1 MQRRKHQWM
10 NACVCVC
17 VFLWIFFT
25 NQLVLWVRSI
35 LWIDVTLC
43 RSRCRLRE
51 ESCLSEIERVGKGLY
66 FQKYLRLKHEL
77 RGKTEGAVRCVASV
91 PRQRAFPH
99 SDRLCTGARASFCS
113 AEMRKKSVLVWER

>member
-1 MQRRKHQWM
+1 M
-10 NACVCVC
+10 CVC
-17 VFLWIFFT
+17 FFFADFFFT

-66 FQKYLRLKHEL
+66 FQKYLRFKHEL
-77 RGKTEGAVRCVASV
+77 SLLFQALDCLTLGANERTAKEGKNRGSSKVRSKRSQAKSFS
-91 PRQRAFPH
+91 AF
-99 SDRLCTGARASFCS
+99 
-113 AEMRKKSVLVWER
+113 